1 MLVFISLQT
10 PVDHEDQP
18 YLSEAVSYTDVQLYC
33 VNTFVCASVVLLWY
47 ACMFVTFLQYCSWYR
62 LTHY

>member
-18 YLSEAVSYTDVQLYC
+18 YLSEAVSFTDVQLYC
-33 VNTFVCASVVLLWY
+33 VNTSVCTSVVLLWY
-47 ACMFVTFLQYCSWYR
+47 ACLLHFCNIVVGTD
-62 LTHY
+62 